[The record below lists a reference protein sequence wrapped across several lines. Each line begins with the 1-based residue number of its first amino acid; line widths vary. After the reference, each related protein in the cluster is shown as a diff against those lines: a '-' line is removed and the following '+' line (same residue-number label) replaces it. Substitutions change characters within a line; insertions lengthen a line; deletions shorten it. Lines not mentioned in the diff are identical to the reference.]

1 MIRRRTQRDR
11 EDLGAAAPQ
20 QEGVRDSEARFRE
33 LVDLAPALMWMSD
46 PDGHLT
52 FVNQAWLDFTGKA
65 PGAELG
71 ETIALSA
78 HPDDRPALL
87 ERWRKALSGQ
97 AEYRAEYRLQRHDGV
112 FRWVLEVGS
121 PRRTADGEFLGHVG
135 NVTDIHERKLMEEG
149 LRESEQGFRALADT
163 APVMIWTTDP
173 EGNVSFVNEGWLRF
187 TGGSLEE
194 ELGARW
200 TRAHPEDSEDL
211 LASWVEALGEQRVWE
226 REYRLRRHDGRYRWI
241 VDRGVPRFE
250 GGRFAGY
257 IGTATDIHE
266 RKLMEERLR
275 RVYEREHRVAETLQR
290 SLLPERLPE
299 IEGVSLAARYL
310 PAGRGTEVG
319 GDWYDAIELP
329 GGKVALVVGDVVGH
343 GLRAAAA
350 MGQLRNACR
359 AYALV
364 DPSPVEVLSRINRLL
379 ASSGEGTMATML
391 FLVLDRQSDELTWS
405 SAGHPPALLLE
416 AQGPRFLEGGRSVP
430 VGAADPVSFREERS
444 VLGEEA
450 TLLLYTDGLVE
461 RRDVGLDDRLAQL
474 AAAASASGGELDQVC
489 DQILSGVLGNAEPA
503 DDVALLAVRP
513 EPVDLDELRLVLPA
527 EPDSL
532 PRLRRRLG
540 RFLAAAGAN
549 EDTSYEIILTI
560 CEAAGNAI
568 EHAYGPGDE
577 VFEVEVGLEGSMV
590 MASVRDNGTWRDRAD
605 RQDNRGRGLR
615 IIEGLMDEVELVKD
629 PSGTLVR
636 MRRSLGS
643 GLAA

>member
-87 ERWRKALSGQ
+87 ERWRKALSEQ

-149 LRESEQGFRALADT
+149 LRESEQGFRELADT

-173 EGNVSFVNEGWLRF
+173 EGNLSFVNEGWLRF

-275 RVYEREHRVAETLQR
+275 EVYEREHRVAETLQR

-416 AQGPRFLEGGRSVP
+416 AQGSRFLEGGRSVP

-474 AAAASASGGELDQVC
+474 AAAASASGGELDHVC

>member
-275 RVYEREHRVAETLQR
+275 EVYEREHRVAETLQR